1 MCFSLSRNGLVNAF
15 SVSRKSLLNEINAIS
30 ISVRWYEYKVM
41 LVVVLEVLDDDI
53 DQLGNNVS
61 RDSRLADFLFYQHAR
76 IRLRP
81 Y

>member
-1 MCFSLSRNGLVNAF
+1 
-15 SVSRKSLLNEINAIS
+15 
-30 ISVRWYEYKVM
+30 M